1 MDDARQIENLVYH
14 YTHLLDGGD
23 WDAFGGLFV
32 HGEWVLPSTDF
43 GRDLVLRGT
52 EVTEWMHAN
61 IHRYDDGTPRTSHVT
76 TNVRVEVAPDA
87 RTAEATSYLTV
98 IQAVEPAVPLQPI
111 FCGRYHDRFH
121 KRDDRWWFARRKI
134 VAVSIGDMHAH
145 VIAAG

>member
-1 MDDARQIENLVYH
+1 MDDARLIENLVYR
-14 YTHLLDGGD
+14 YTRLLDGGD
-23 WDAFGGLFV
+23 WDAFGDLFA

-76 TNVRVEVAPDA
+76 TNVHVEVAPDGRA
-87 RTAEATSYLTV
+87 AEASSYLTV
-98 IQAVEPAVPLQPI
+98 MQAVEPTLPLQAI
-111 FCGRYHDRFH
+111 FAGRYLDRFA
-121 KRDDRWWFARRKI
+121 RCDDGWWFARRTI

-145 VIAAG
+145 VIGA